1 MAGLIP
7 QSFIDDLLTRV
18 DIVDVVEARVP
29 LKKKG
34 ANHHACCPF
43 HGEKT
48 PSFTVSQSKQ
58 FYHCFGCG
66 AHGSAIGFL
75 MEFDR
80 LGFVEAIE
88 LLAADQGLEV
98 QREGGNAAP
107 QRDHGPLYAALAAA
121 DAFYQQQLRTT
132 PRAIDYLKGRQ
143 LSGET
148 AKRFGLGYA
157 PEGWQT
163 LSDVADANALDTA
176 GMLAGEGRRYDR
188 FRDRITF
195 PIRDRRG
202 RVIGFGARVLD
213 QGEPKYLNSPETP
226 LFHKGQSLYGIFEL
240 QQAVRKPQCILVVE
254 GYMDVVALANRGVN
268 YAVATLGTATTTH
281 HVDALFKLTREV
293 VFCFDG
299 DRAGREAAW
308 RALENTLPALRD
320 GREARFL
327 FLPDGEDPDSYI
339 NTHGQAGFEDLLS
352 DATPLAD
359 FMLTQLG
366 ATERASIGERA
377 RLAEQAAPLIAKLP
391 HGIYRDLLSQRL
403 ESAVGTGVAAAPPP
417 NLPPRLPVKPDKKR
431 LNPMRAALAMILQW
445 PTLVAEL
452 DPEIFECSEHDP
464 ASPMFYKLVGLAA
477 SLNRPT
483 TASML
488 EHFRND
494 PAPAQQALARLATWQ
509 QPDGEDYDREQA
521 RELLEESL
529 RRLRQS
535 ARADEAEA
543 LLHNRSLSEL
553 SQAERDRYRQLLQ
566 ESKG

>member
-88 LLAADQGLEV
+88 TLAADQGLEV
-98 QREGGNAAP
+98 PREGGNAQP
-107 QRDHGPLYAALAAA
+107 QRDHGPLYTALAAS
-121 DAFYQQQLRTT
+121 DTFYQQQLRAN
-132 PRAIDYLKGRQ
+132 PRAIDYLKGRH

-157 PEGWQT
+157 PEGWDT
-163 LSDVADANALDTA
+163 LSKLADPKALDHA
-176 GMLAGEGRRYDR
+176 GMLSGETRRYDR
-188 FRDRITF
+188 FRDRIMF

-202 RVIGFGARVLD
+202 RVIGFGARVID

-226 LFHKGQSLYGIFEL
+226 LFHKGYSLYGIFEL
-240 QQAVRKPQCILVVE
+240 QQAARKPDCIVVVE
-254 GYMDVVALANRGVN
+254 GYMDVVALSNYGVH

-281 HVDALFKLTREV
+281 HVELLFKLARDV

-327 FLPDGEDPDSYI
+327 FLPDGEDPDSYV
-339 NTHGQAGFEDLLS
+339 NEHGKEGFEALLNT
-352 DATPLAD
+352 ATPLAD
-359 FMLTQLG
+359 FMLNHLG
-366 ATERASIGERA
+366 ATGRTSIGERA
-377 RLAEQAAPLIAKLP
+377 RLAENAAPLIAKLP
-391 HGIYRDLLSQRL
+391 HGIYRDLLNQRL
-403 ESAVGTGVAAAPPP
+403 EDLVGTDLATTPPP
-417 NLPPRLPVKPDKKR
+417 AVQPRMPVKPDKTR
-431 LNPMRAALAMILQW
+431 LTPLRAALAMILQF

-452 DPEIFECSEHDP
+452 DPEAFECSDRDP
-464 ASPMFYKLVGLAA
+464 GSTMFYKLVGLAA

-483 TASML
+483 TATML
-488 EHFRND
+488 EHFRDD
-494 PAPAQQALARLATWQ
+494 PAREALARLATWQ
-509 QPDGEDYDREQA
+509 RPDNEDYDREQA
-521 RELLEESL
+521 RELIEESL
-529 RRLRQS
+529 KRLRQA

-543 LLHNRSLSEL
+543 LLHNRSLGEL
-553 SQAERDRYRQLLQ
+553 TQAERDRYRQLLH
-566 ESKG
+566 ESKH

>member
-7 QSFIDDLLTRV
+7 QSFIDDLLARV

-43 HGEKT
+43 HNEKT

-88 LLAADQGLEV
+88 MLAAEQGLEV
-98 QREGGNAAP
+98 PREGGDEAR
-107 QRDHGPLYAALAAA
+107 QVDHSPLYTALAAC
-121 DAFYQQQLRTT
+121 DAFYRQQLRAA
-132 PRAIDYLKGRQ
+132 PRAVDYLKGRG
-143 LSGET
+143 LSGAT

-157 PEGWQT
+157 PEGWNN
-163 LSDVADANALDTA
+163 LDPVADSAALQHA

-202 RVIGFGARVLD
+202 RVIGFGARVID

-226 LFHKGQSLYGIFEL
+226 LFHKGTSLYGIFEL
-240 QQAVRKPQCILVVE
+240 QQAVRKPERVLVVE
-254 GYMDVVALANRGVN
+254 GYMDVVALANQGID

-281 HVDALFKLTREV
+281 HVNALFKLAHDI

-308 RALENTLPALRD
+308 RALNNTLPALRD

-327 FLPDGEDPDSYI
+327 FLPDGEDPDSYV
-339 NTHGQAGFEDLLS
+339 NAHGQSGFEALL
-352 DATPLAD
+352 DTATPLAD
-359 FMLTQLG
+359 FLLQHLG
-366 ATERASIGERA
+366 AADTRSIGERA
-377 RLAEQAAPLIAKLP
+377 RLAEQATPLIAKLP
-391 HGIYRDLLSQRL
+391 HGVYRDLLNQRIQ
-403 ESAVGTGVAAAPPP
+403 EAVGTGVRAPPATTQ
-417 NLPPRLPVKPDKKR
+417 PRLATKPDGKR
-431 LNPMRAALAMILQW
+431 LTPIRAALSMIVQF
-445 PTLVAEL
+445 PNLVAEL
-452 DPEIFECSEHDP
+452 DPEAFECSDSDP
-464 ASPMFYKLVGLAA
+464 ASPVFYKLVGIAA
-477 SLNRPT
+477 SLSRPT
-483 TASML
+483 TATLL
-488 EHFRND
+488 ERFRDD
-494 PAPAQQALARLATWQ
+494 PLHDALAQLATEQ
-509 QPDGEDYDREQA
+509 LPDGRDYDAAEA
-521 RELLEESL
+521 RSLLEESL
-529 RRLRQS
+529 DRLRRT
-535 ARADEAEA
+535 ARADEAA
-543 LLHNRSLSEL
+543 SLLQNRHLGEL
-553 SQAERDRYRQLLQ
+553 SQEERDRYRRLLR